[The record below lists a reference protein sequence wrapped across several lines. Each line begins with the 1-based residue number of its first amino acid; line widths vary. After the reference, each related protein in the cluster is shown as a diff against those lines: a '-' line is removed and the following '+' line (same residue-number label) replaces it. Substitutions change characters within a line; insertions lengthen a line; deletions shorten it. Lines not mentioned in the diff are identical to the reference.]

1 LLTTVPIVAF
11 VTDFAVTENVSR
23 VELRVGATL
32 KLAWRLYRRLFARSI
47 VLGAIV
53 FGAINLLEALVR
65 GGHTGTWLTLL
76 TLVLALTGV
85 AVLQG
90 GLVEIVRGLHVDGDD
105 DASVMEA
112 FRRAGGKAFKLL
124 RISLL
129 AGLGIGVGLLL
140 LVVPGAILATRW
152 AVAVPVGM
160 LEDGTAR
167 DALRRSREI
176 VRGNGWRVWRT
187 LFWAGLL
194 QGLVTLPFSAAAFAA
209 GPFGWWVAVT
219 LASALTAPYTAHV
232 LTIVYYGLVEPE
244 HPVALESGQR
254 WQSVWAEQDEDERPE
269 PDSIWND
276 GYR

>member
-1 LLTTVPIVAF
+1 VSDF
-11 VTDFAVTENVSR
+11 VVTERVSR

-32 KLAWRLYRRLFARSI
+32 KLGWRLYKRLFARSV
-47 VLGAIV
+47 VLAVMV
-53 FGAINLLEALVR
+53 FGAVDLLDALAR
-65 GGHTGTWLTLL
+65 GGRTGTWLTLL
-76 TLVLALTGV
+76 TLILALAGV

-90 GLVEIVRGLHVDGDD
+90 GLVEIVRGLHVNGDD
-105 DASVMEA
+105 DASVLEV
-112 FRRAGGKAFKLL
+112 FRRAGGRAMKLL

-140 LVVPGAILATRW
+140 FVVPGAVLATRW

-160 LEDGTAR
+160 LEEGTAR

-187 LFWAGLL
+187 LFWTGLL
-194 QGLVTLPFSAAAFAA
+194 QGLVTIPFSAAAFAA

-244 HPVALESGQR
+244 RPVALESGQR
-254 WQSVWAEQDEDERPE
+254 WQSIWAEADPLERPR

-276 GYR
+276 

>member
-1 LLTTVPIVAF
+1 
-11 VTDFAVTENVSR
+11 VTEFAVTEHVSR

-32 KLAWRLYRRLFARSI
+32 KLAWRLYRRLFARSV

-53 FGAINLLEALVR
+53 FGAVNLLEALAR
-65 GGHTGTWLTLL
+65 NGRTGSWLTLL
-76 TLVLALTGV
+76 TLVLALAGI

-105 DASVMEA
+105 DASVMEV
-112 FRRAGGKAFKLL
+112 FHRAGGKALKLL

-129 AGLGIGVGLLL
+129 AGLGVGVGLLL
-140 LVVPGAILATRW
+140 FVVPGAVLATRW

-167 DALRRSREI
+167 DALGRSREI
-176 VRGNGWRVWRT
+176 VRGNGWKVWRT

-194 QGLVTLPFSAAAFAA
+194 QGAITIPFSVAAFAA

-232 LTIVYYGLVEPE
+232 LTIIYYGLVEPE
-244 HPVALESGQR
+244 RPVALESGQR
-254 WQSVWAEQDEDERPE
+254 WQSIWAESDPDEQPR

-276 GYR
+276 D